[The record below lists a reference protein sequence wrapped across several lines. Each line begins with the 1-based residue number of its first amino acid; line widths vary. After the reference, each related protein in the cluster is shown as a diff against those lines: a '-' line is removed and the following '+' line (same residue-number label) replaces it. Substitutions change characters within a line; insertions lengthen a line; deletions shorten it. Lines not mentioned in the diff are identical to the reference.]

1 MIHSMTAFARVEHTE
16 SFGTL
21 IWELRSVNHRYLE
34 PSFKMPEFARAY
46 EHTLREQLRKNV
58 SRGKIECALRFEKAN
73 QDPNAVTL
81 NQELLSQLIS
91 ANQQIAKQL
100 GEATPEQASTFL
112 AWPGV
117 LSSSDIDKAAL
128 QKAITQSFAQALTE
142 LKQHRARE
150 GEQLQALIEQRLNSI
165 DEITTVVK
173 PLIPQAINQQREKLL
188 ARFGELKL
196 DANQERIEQELVML
210 AQKIDVDEEL
220 DRLQAHL
227 KEVKTTLKKGS
238 PCGRRLDFLMQELNR
253 EANTLGS
260 KSILSETSQ
269 SAVDLKVAIEQMREQ
284 IQNIE

>member
-1 MIHSMTAFARVEHTE
+1 MIHSMTAFARFEQVE

-46 EHTLREQLRKNV
+46 EHLLREQLRQGV
-58 SRGKIECALRFEKAN
+58 SRGKIECALRFEKAS
-73 QDPNAVTL
+73 QDPNAVTI
-81 NQELLSQLIS
+81 NQELLAKLIN
-91 ANQQIAKQL
+91 ANQQIAEQL
-100 GEATPEQASTFL
+100 GQSAPEQASTFL

-117 LSSSDIDKAAL
+117 LSSNDIDKTAM
-128 QKAITQSFAQALTE
+128 QKAIKQSFAKALEE
-142 LKQHRARE
+142 LKEHRARE
-150 GEQLQALIEQRLNSI
+150 GEQLQLLIEQRLNSI

-173 PLIPQAINQQREKLL
+173 PLIPQAIERQREKLL
-188 ARFGELKL
+188 NRFEELKL

-227 KEVKTTLKKGS
+227 KEVKTTLTKGS

-269 SAVDLKVAIEQMREQ
+269 SSVDLKVAIEQMREQ

>member
-1 MIHSMTAFARVEHTE
+1 MTAFARLEQTE
-16 SFGTL
+16 TFGTL

-34 PSFKMPEFARAY
+34 PSFKLPEFARAY
-46 EHTLREQLRKNV
+46 EHILRDLLRKNF
-58 SRGKIECALRFEKAN
+58 SRGKIECSLRFEKAEQN
-73 QDPNAVTL
+73 PNDVSL
-81 NQELLSQLIS
+81 NHELLDQLIQ
-91 ANQQIAKQL
+91 ANQQIEQKL
-100 GEATPEQASTFL
+100 GVVAPEKASTFL
-112 AWPGV
+112 AWPGM
-117 LSSSDIDKAAL
+117 LSSNDIDKTAMQHSISQSFSAAL
-128 QKAITQSFAQALTE
+128 KQLTE
-142 LKQHRARE
+142 HRARE
-150 GEQLQALIEQRLNSI
+150 GEQLQLLIEQRLATI
-165 DEITTVVK
+165 DDITAIVA
-173 PLIPQAINQQREKLL
+173 PLIPQAIEKQREKLL
-188 ARFGELKL
+188 NRFEELKL